1 MSAAASRRRIRTL
14 ALALLGAV
22 VVAGATVPAAS
33 AAPAPAPAAAPSA
46 GTAQAAQFWQWGGEY
61 TDRAGAELAGN
72 LMVFSASAV
81 TYYVEY
87 VRQQQYVLWYR

>member
-1 MSAAASRRRIRTL
+1 MSAASRRRVRTL

-22 VVAGATVPAAS
+22 VVAGTAVPAAS
-33 AAPAPAPAAAPSA
+33 AAPAPAPAPSA
-46 GTAQAAQFWQWGGEY
+46 RTAQAAQFWQWGGEY

>member
-1 MSAAASRRRIRTL
+1 MSAAASRSRVRIL

-22 VVAGATVPAAS
+22 VVAGAAVPAAAAP
-33 AAPAPAPAAAPSA
+33 AAPAPAPSA
-46 GTAQAAQFWQWGGEY
+46 QTEQAAQFWQWGGEY

-72 LMVFSASAV
+72 LMVFSATAV

>member
-1 MSAAASRRRIRTL
+1 MSAASRRRVRTL

-22 VVAGATVPAAS
+22 VVAGAAVPAAS
-33 AAPAPAPAAAPSA
+33 AAPAPAPSA
-46 GTAQAAQFWQWGGEY
+46 HTERAAQAAQFWQWGGEY
-61 TDRAGAELAGN
+61 TDRSGAELAGN

>member
-1 MSAAASRRRIRTL
+1 MSAAASRRRVRTL

-22 VVAGATVPAAS
+22 VVAGAAVPAAS
-33 AAPAPAPAAAPSA
+33 AAPAAAPSA

>member
-1 MSAAASRRRIRTL
+1 MSAASRRRVRTL

-22 VVAGATVPAAS
+22 VVAGAAVPAAS
-33 AAPAPAPAAAPSA
+33 AAPAPAPSA
-46 GTAQAAQFWQWGGEY
+46 RTAQAAQFWQWGGEY